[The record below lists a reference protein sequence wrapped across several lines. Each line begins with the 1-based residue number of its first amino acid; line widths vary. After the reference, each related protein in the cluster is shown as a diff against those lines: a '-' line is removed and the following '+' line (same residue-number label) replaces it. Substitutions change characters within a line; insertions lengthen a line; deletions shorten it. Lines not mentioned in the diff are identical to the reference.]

1 MTFFGL
7 AGLLVVSF
15 VRAVPGMAVR
25 SVGVGFR
32 KKFRIGGRDIVRPK
46 RFNTKAHKAAFE
58 NLGRYI
64 TNALTRDVMISY
76 QDDKLTDKNAIL
88 IPRNV
93 PLTVWH
99 EVLAFFVEQ
108 GCIERYWT
116 LRIPSRLNERSYSY
130 VPPGQREAWD
140 PYAAINLRIPS
151 HGPHG
156 EPLQHN
162 KVSAIAGVIRDANN
176 YSPGMLTDEQ
186 KRDLLGKPYKLY
198 PDSYR
203 VWNNEDVTETVVVE
217 DRNFTP
223 IHYRSRSVFSQ
234 EDLEHGAELFVK
246 VMGAA
251 SKK

>member
-7 AGLLVVSF
+7 AGLLAVSF

-64 TNALTRDVMISY
+64 TNALARDVMISY
-76 QDDKLTDKNAIL
+76 QDDELTDKNAIL

-93 PLTVWH
+93 PLAVWH
-99 EVLAFFVEQ
+99 EVLAFFVEE

-116 LRIPSRLNERSYSY
+116 LHIPSRLNEGRSYL
-130 VPPGQREAWD
+130 PPDQRKAWD
-140 PYAAINLRIPS
+140 PYAASNLRTPS
-151 HGPHG
+151 HGPNG
-156 EPLQHN
+156 ESLQRN
-162 KVSAIAGVIRDANN
+162 KVGVFSGEIRDASN
-176 YSPGMLTDEQ
+176 YSPRMLTDEQ
-186 KRDLLGKPYKLY
+186 KRDLIGKPYKLY
-198 PDSYR
+198 PDNYR

-234 EDLEHGAELFVK
+234 EDLERGAELFVK
-246 VMGAA
+246 LMGAA